1 MGRGVMTSCT
11 LIKRSMSR
19 NLPTS
24 LLIETIRNRN
34 WEIVDRD
41 IAERAKIVDT
51 IIKYTEITNDHMTP
65 DLKLFL
71 LTPRCSLYHDPFDRV
86 KKEFDRVEKRTLT
99 NPFWSIYWPGGQGLV
114 KFILQEQRTIFVRS
128 KDINVLDL
136 GSGCGATAIATKLLG
151 IHNVVANDI
160 DKDFVYV
167 RKILA
172 IELLRAT
179 LLGFPHLTRG
189 KKTESPCVSE
199 SQNISKLRTETNKVA
214 CIATLMNATLN
225 GVDVRVSWKNLLNEP
240 LKETYDVIFIGDLL
254 YEEELVET
262 LIPWLLDEAKKG
274 TRIFLGDPGRH
285 GLTNNLKKY
294 LKLLCRYELPE
305 KTRKENN
312 GYHEVCIWQF
322 IK

>member
-1 MGRGVMTSCT
+1 MSWTQIQRMGRGVMTSCT

-19 NLPTS
+19 KLPAS

-34 WEIVDRD
+34 WENLDRD

-51 IIKYTEITNDHMTP
+51 ILKYTEITNDHMTP

-86 KKEFDRVEKRTLT
+86 KKEFDQVEKQTFT

-114 KFILQEQRTIFVRS
+114 KFIFQEQRNIFIRS

-151 IHNVVANDI
+151 IRNVVANDI
-160 DKDFVYV
+160 DKDFVYI
-167 RKILA
+167 RKILGSTGCA
-172 IELLRAT
+172 PHYWA
-179 LLGFPHLTRG
+179 FPHLTRG
-189 KKTESPCVSE
+189 QKTESRASVKASAGPFPVLR
-199 SQNISKLRTETNKVA
+199 IFMHTKLEITAFSTSYTLNCYLLA

-225 GVDVRVSWKNLLNEP
+225 DVDVQVSWKNLLNEP

-254 YEEELVET
+254 YEEELAET
-262 LIPWLLDEAKKG
+262 LIPWLLDASKKG

-285 GLTNNLKKY
+285 GLTILV
-294 LKLLCRYELPE
+294 LPL
-305 KTRKENN
+305 
-312 GYHEVCIWQF
+312 Y
-322 IK
+322 

>member
-1 MGRGVMTSCT
+1 MSWTQIQRMGRGVMTSCT

-19 NLPTS
+19 KLPAS

-34 WEIVDRD
+34 WENLDRD

-51 IIKYTEITNDHMTP
+51 ILKYTEITNDHMTP

-86 KKEFDRVEKRTLT
+86 KKEFDQVEKQTFT

-114 KFILQEQRTIFVRS
+114 KFIFQEQRNIFIRS

-151 IHNVVANDI
+151 IRNVVANDI
-160 DKDFVYV
+160 D
-167 RKILA
+167 
-172 IELLRAT
+172 
-179 LLGFPHLTRG
+179 
-189 KKTESPCVSE
+189 
-199 SQNISKLRTETNKVA
+199 KVA

-225 GVDVRVSWKNLLNEP
+225 DVDVQVSWKNLLNEP

-254 YEEELVET
+254 YEEELAET
-262 LIPWLLDEAKKG
+262 LIPWLLDASKKG

-285 GLTNNLKKY
+285 GLTSNLKKY
-294 LKLLCRYELPE
+294 LKLLCRYKLPE
-305 KTRKENN
+305 NTRKENN
-312 GYHEVCIWQF
+312 GYHEVCVWQF
-322 IK
+322 VN